1 MLIDTPNQG
10 YARTYL
16 RVDLKNKEVCLVK
29 GRPEKET
36 FCGRVEEGNRFQA
49 PLGGAWHEEMKRFIS
64 FPAAGI
70 LYNVPSL
77 WEGSDCDM
85 V

>member
-36 FCGRVEEGNRFQA
+36 FCGRVEEGNPIFNALPPFWQDYCRI
-49 PLGGAWHEEMKRFIS
+49 AWRNM
-64 FPAAGI
+64 GI
-70 LYNVPSL
+70 NF
-77 WEGSDCDM
+77 
-85 V
+85 